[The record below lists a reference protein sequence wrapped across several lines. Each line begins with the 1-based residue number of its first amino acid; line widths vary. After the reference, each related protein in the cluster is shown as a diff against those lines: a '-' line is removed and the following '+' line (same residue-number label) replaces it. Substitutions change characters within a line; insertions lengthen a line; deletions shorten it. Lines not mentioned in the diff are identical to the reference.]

1 MEVLMKSPLLAL
13 VVLALA
19 SCSTAAP
26 QVQVTSQT
34 LATHSTSRPYVIDLT
49 RSGTAYDVAG
59 DIDYSRV
66 RVRTPSGGL
75 MTMED
80 FLSQRAGQKTGERV
94 LLGDLEDLV
103 GLLPPDN
110 DSVAEAQCGQGTCT
124 CTGRKDCSDLS
135 KSGKCKSGPS
145 DAICGKGFGGG
156 SKWGCTCAMK

>member
-1 MEVLMKSPLLAL
+1 MKGVLLAL
-13 VVLALA
+13 VVFAFA
-19 SCSTAAP
+19 SCSTSP

-34 LATHSTSRPYVIDLT
+34 LATHSASHPYVIDLT
-49 RSGTAYDVAG
+49 RSGTTYEVAG

-66 RVRTPSGGL
+66 RVRTASGGL

-94 LLGDLEDLV
+94 LLGELDDLV
-103 GLLPPDN
+103 VLLPPDN
-110 DSVAEAQCGQGTCT
+110 NDGVSEAQCGQGTCT